1 MEKKHLHLSN
11 NETYYYLEQ
20 GMGDSFM
27 ILIHGNLS
35 SSVYYYPLLERLPE
49 NVHVY
54 APDLRGFGDSSYHS
68 RVTSLVDL
76 ADDISLF
83 MTGLNIP
90 KAIVVG
96 WSLGGGVAME
106 FAAKYPEK
114 VEKLVL
120 LNSTTHK
127 GYPIFKKDASNQ
139 MMIGQ
144 VYSSPEEMANDPI
157 QVKPLLETF
166 RTQNFE
172 FLKMI
177 YDMTIYTVNKPSEEA
192 SKLYIGESLK
202 QRNLPDVDFAL
213 ASQNMSNQPSFY
225 SLGKN
230 NISNITMPVLHL
242 WGDKDKTVPE
252 VFVLDNVKALEANSK
267 YIRLEDCGHSL
278 LVDKPDELAKIILDF
293 TQN

>member
-20 GMGDSFM
+20 GTGDQFM

-35 SSVYYYPLLERLPE
+35 SSVYYYPLLNRLPE
-49 NVHVY
+49 NIHVFT
-54 APDLRGFGDSSYHS
+54 PDLRGFGDSSYHS
-68 RVTSLVDL
+68 RITSLVDL

-177 YDMTIYTVNKPSEEA
+177 YDMTIYTVNKPSEEE

-278 LVDKPDELAKIILDF
+278 LVDKPNELAEIIVNF
-293 TQN
+293 IEN